1 MNIRENK
8 TCILRTALLW
18 LPVVLWMVVIF
29 LFSAQ
34 TGMVSGRLS
43 GGLTARIAAWL
54 TPHWE
59 LLSEAERAARLEI
72 WHLVVRKAAHV
83 TEFAVLGGLLMN
95 AWARQQHK
103 AGVRQAGLA
112 ALCGLAYAALD
123 EFHQMF
129 VPERGPAVTDVLIDF
144 GGVVIGVLLVWWITR
159 MIFKKHSRSC

>member
-1 MNIRENK
+1 MTIREK
-8 TCILRTALLW
+8 QKCILRTCLLW
-18 LPVVLWMVVIF
+18 LPVVAWMVVIF

-54 TPHWE
+54 TPNWA
-59 LLSEAERAARLEI
+59 LLSEAEQAVRLDV

-95 AWARQQHK
+95 AWARGRQQ
-103 AGVRQAGLA
+103 ARVREAGLA
-112 ALCGLAYAALD
+112 ALCGLLYAALD

-144 GGVVIGVLLVWWITR
+144 SGVMIGVLLIWWITHA
-159 MIFKKHSRSC
+159 IFKKRSQSH